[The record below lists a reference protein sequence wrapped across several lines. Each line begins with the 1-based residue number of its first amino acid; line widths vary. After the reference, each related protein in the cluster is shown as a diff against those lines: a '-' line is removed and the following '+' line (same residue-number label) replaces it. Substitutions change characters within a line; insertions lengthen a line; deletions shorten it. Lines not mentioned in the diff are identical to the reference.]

1 MPQIIRQRGTG
12 PRRHQVG
19 IPGDIISE
27 YRATSSR
34 NARATSSESARTCRS
49 GCAMN
54 PNTVAIGHVE
64 TSVCF
69 RASFA
74 ITSHH
79 VSNFC
84 SAGFRPADRVKNP
97 RLIGRFS
104 EPNAGCA
111 HFAPARHYR
120 EQHSSRTTAS
130 PIEGT
135 PHDGLESHDGLECPL
150 PNDPSRFQPGE
161 HRLEERG
168 L

>member
-12 PRRHQVG
+12 P
-19 IPGDIISE
+19 GDIRSE

-79 VSNFC
+79 ASNFC

-135 PHDGLESHDGLECPL
+135 PHDGLECPL